1 MRIPLVGVKAINGH
15 SFVLYENILEK
26 GAKNKLVRI
35 SYCILKRFVTFI

>member
-26 GAKNKLVRI
+26 KGPKINQYASRTA
-35 SYCILKRFVTFI
+35 F

>member
-26 GAKNKLVRI
+26 RAKINQYASRTA
-35 SYCILKRFVTFI
+35 F